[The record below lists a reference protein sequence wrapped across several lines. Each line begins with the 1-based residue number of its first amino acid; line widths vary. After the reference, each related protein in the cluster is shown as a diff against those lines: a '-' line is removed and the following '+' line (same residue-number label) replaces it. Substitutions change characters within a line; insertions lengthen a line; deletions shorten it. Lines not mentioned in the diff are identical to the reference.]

1 MAKALIRPYRAE
13 DRDAVRRICF
23 DTALLG
29 ESIADQYR
37 DFESLADILTSYYT
51 DKEPESQLVAEQDG
65 RVVGYLLACRDVAR
79 VTSPFVIAI
88 RHMLLRGVCFRPGT
102 MRFYW
107 RSFIDLFL
115 CLVTTKRPHLDPKL
129 YSSHTH
135 TNFARGFRG
144 GGISTEMH
152 AHLFDRLKADGVRG
166 MQAEVIAENEPAL
179 RWVQETLGYRAV
191 GKPYYTMGIRD
202 KNGKRLRIQLI
213 TRELDN
219 WEIGAWKREKQEKA
233 EQPAPLP
240 ALAAQA
246 K

>member
-1 MAKALIRPYRAE
+1 VAKALIRPYRRS
-13 DRDAVRRICF
+13 DRDAVRQICF

-51 DKEPESQLVAEQDG
+51 DVEPENQLVAEQDG
-65 RVVGYLLACRDVAR
+65 RVVGYLLACRDVKR
-79 VTSPFVIAI
+79 VTSPFVVAL
-88 RHMLLRGVCFRPGT
+88 RHILLRGVCLRPGT
-102 MRFYW
+102 IRFYW

-115 CLVTTKRPHLDPKL
+115 CLVTTKRPHVDPKL
-129 YSSHTH
+129 YASHTH

-166 MQAEVIAENEPAL
+166 MQAEVIAQNVAAL
-179 RWVQETLGYRAV
+179 RWVQDTLGYRPV
-191 GKPYYTMGIRD
+191 GKPYYTMGLRD

-213 TRELDN
+213 TRELDT
-219 WEIGAWKREKQEKA
+219 WEIGAWKRAKTDKPAQA
-233 EQPAPLP
+233 EAPV
-240 ALAAQA
+240 ALAVGAR
-246 K
+246 